1 MDGSIGFPFAQTN
14 RWKGGGKYTLGAL
27 PSIPGIHLIHLFF
40 SFIIYTNLSMID
52 RTPDLIF

>member
-14 RWKGGGKYTLGAL
+14 KWKGGKYTLGAL